1 MRRRI
6 PSNCVLGSP
15 QRNLLTKAHFEHM
28 STRVSLQV
36 TRARNKS
43 LACHI
48 SERVLMLS
56 KLLPKLQGISTDCSL
71 QRGLSRDVGLST
83 WVKLHLIWDTWSTT
97 ELLVILIYELTCER
111 NGREVIMKH
120 NIACRNRVHVA

>member
-1 MRRRI
+1 M
-6 PSNCVLGSP
+6 LY
-15 QRNLLTKAHFEHM
+15 F
-28 STRVSLQV
+28 VS
-36 TRARNKS
+36 KF
-43 LACHI
+43 
-48 SERVLMLS
+48 
-56 KLLPKLQGISTDCSL
+56 LPKLQGISTDCSL
-71 QRGLSRDVGLST
+71 QRGRDVGLST